1 MNDLGDAIK
10 AVIEVRYWE
19 QFHSPK
25 ILAMTLSVE
34 MSEVTEHFH
43 WLRACA
49 NRRVAYVS
57 RGSQKAV
64 QSL

>member
-10 AVIEVRYWE
+10 AGIEVRYLE

-43 WLRACA
+43 WLI
-49 NRRVAYVS
+49 
-57 RGSQKAV
+57 
-64 QSL
+64 